1 MPQAHANARRLGGTK
16 VERTLQSRP
25 LDKDTVRA
33 PSTCRYGCAAARR
46 LFDLVFSALAIAV
59 SAPLL
64 GVAALAVWISMGSPV
79 LFRQYRVGL
88 GGKPFILL
96 KLRTMR
102 QPARRSGL
110 ATSDG
115 QRVTRLGRFLRRTKL
130 DEVPELL
137 NVLRGEMSIV
147 GPRPL
152 MPETEDYYVMPYA
165 RKAWIRRH
173 EVRPGLTGWG
183 QVNGNTS
190 LPFSQRFALD
200 VWYIDHGSLLRDLG
214 IVAATI
220 RVVLRG
226 ERPRPEVVERAEQYV
241 YAQRD
246 RVRIRREPRAC
257 DLPAPVG
264 EPVRGATRRRRPP
277 RRAWVR
283 PAVLARGSRPLGAPS
298 RIDGA
303 AAPVRETRAVA
314 NMH

>member
-1 MPQAHANARRLGGTK
+1 
-16 VERTLQSRP
+16 VERTLESRP
-25 LDKDTVRA
+25 LDKDTVRT
-33 PSTCRYGCAAARR
+33 PSMRRYGCAATRR

-130 DEVPELL
+130 DELPELV

-165 RKAWIRRH
+165 RRAWIRRH

-200 VWYIDHGSLLRDLG
+200 VWYIDHGSPLHDLG
-214 IVAATI
+214 VVAATI
-220 RVVLRG
+220 RVVLCG
-226 ERPRPEVVERAEQYV
+226 ERPHPEVVERAEQYV

-264 EPVRGATRRRRPP
+264 EPVTGASRRRRPP
-277 RRAWVR
+277 RKVWVR
-283 PAVLARGSRPLGAPS
+283 PAVLARGSRALGASPRTDS
-298 RIDGA
+298 S

-314 NMH
+314 SMH